1 MAIVSSERIESNG
14 IRSVLSLW
22 AGLFGS
28 TLRALSQGI
37 WGQNGRGGTS
47 NLGSTEFSQF
57 STSRDLG
64 DGLGGLEQYQ
74 HVTT

>member
-1 MAIVSSERIESNG
+1 
-14 IRSVLSLW
+14 
-22 AGLFGS
+22 LFGS